1 MENSNGNCSS
11 NNRSIWI
18 NKILNLKKY
27 IFIWEGG
34 ICMKT
39 MYKVFAIL
47 MIAVSMF
54 VIMPNN
60 TSFAAD
66 TAGKGAQGA
75 IDNISVSEPTAA
87 TAGLAGTIG
96 KLLGFLQVAS
106 GLVAVLMIAIVGFNY
121 IVSTPEVKD
130 EMKKKLLPIIIGI
143 VLVFGATSIAKFL
156 IGVAG

>member
-1 MENSNGNCSS
+1 
-11 NNRSIWI
+11 
-18 NKILNLKKY
+18 
-27 IFIWEGG
+27 
-34 ICMKT
+34 MKT

-87 TAGLAGTIG
+87 TAGLSGTIG
-96 KLLGFLQVAS
+96 KLLGCLQVAS
-106 GLVAVLMIAIVGFNY
+106 GLVAGINACLDIRGEKLEERSERIVFPKETVIGALANY
-121 IVSTPEVKD
+121 ISTPNKNFQPMNANFGILPEIEPRIKD
-130 EMKKKLLPIIIGI
+130 KKLRYNALAQRSLSSLP
-143 VLVFGATSIAKFL
+143 L
-156 IGVAG
+156 I